1 MSSHYREAEP
11 EHKDPVNP
19 IWRGIGC
26 LLMIIIPIMSFAV
39 SILLYQAHIPQEYFP
54 LTRDLANMTYIPV
67 FNETIPLYYI
77 LVVTALVTF
86 LGYIALTVV
95 YSLMFR
101 ASGGSRYGALDAD
114 PREFKKR
121 KTKKSR

>member
-1 MSSHYREAEP
+1 MSSRFRNAEP

-19 IWRGIGC
+19 VWRGIGC

-39 SILLYQAHIPQEYFP
+39 AILLYQAKIPQEYFP

-67 FNETIPLYYI
+67 FNVTIPLFYVLI
-77 LVVTALVTF
+77 VTALVTF

-95 YSLMFR
+95 YSLVFR
-101 ASGGSRYGALDAD
+101 VGSGSRYGPLDSA
-114 PREFKKR
+114 PIKR
-121 KTKKSR
+121 KVRKSR